1 MKHILAMLLL
11 ALMGASGALAQI
23 YVARARGMDGPGE
36 HAGNG

>member
-23 YVARARGMDGPGE
+23 YVKVVPERKPSS
-36 HAGNG
+36 AGRPCI

>member
-23 YVARARGMDGPGE
+23 SVKVTPACPW
-36 HAGNG
+36 N